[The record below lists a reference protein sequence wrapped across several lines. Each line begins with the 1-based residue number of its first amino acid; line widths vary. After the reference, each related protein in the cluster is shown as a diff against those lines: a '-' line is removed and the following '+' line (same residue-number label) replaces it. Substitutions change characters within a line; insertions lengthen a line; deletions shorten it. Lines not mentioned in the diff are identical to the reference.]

1 MVTTVARTFP
11 RSSRTTDPGA
21 VRSRKASTE
30 IPVGTANFNRLALQL
45 SLDRTVRSF
54 EYLESLHI
62 EDCSIPVEMLVAL
75 RGEQRVAFDIVDER
89 PVRDL
94 DAEGLLLIALQQNAI
109 DLVEVDG
116 AAINAEPRA
125 GNCLRIL
132 NWRGR
137 RDDDVR
143 RSIEAALRENGSL
156 SIAALGALAHLH
168 DPMPAICSLICDGVL
183 ELDLSLELDA
193 DSIVALAAGR
203 VRPCISSCGTDRK
216 RPR

>member
-1 MVTTVARTFP
+1 
-11 RSSRTTDPGA
+11 
-21 VRSRKASTE
+21 
-30 IPVGTANFNRLALQL
+30 LQL
-45 SLDRTVRSF
+45 SLDPAVRSF

-143 RSIEAALRENGSL
+143 RLIEAALRENGSL
-156 SIAALGALAHLH
+156 SIAALGALARLH
-168 DPMPAICSLICDGVL
+168 DPMPAICSLIFEGIL
-183 ELDLSLELDA
+183 ELDLSIELDA
-193 DSIVALAAGR
+193 DSHVTLA
-203 VRPCISSCGTDRK
+203 TDRA
-216 RPR
+216 RPPISTRRSGRRRP